1 MTYSEKCVKFF
12 LLLLTCITSVCY
24 ARIENHAISWIT
36 LDFPPYYIYADR
48 DEGEGRDEQVIS
60 LLHTQLNKLDY
71 YHHSFPASRAIHE
84 LSHSRSGYCMVSL
97 YKTASRQK
105 YITYTKHHS
114 TVGLSPGLALRKE
127 TIQKLE
133 LDVRQ
138 PVSLVN
144 LMLKHDL
151 TLGIA
156 QSRSYGEKLDK
167 LIERLPRDQVVIRPG
182 WDTLQSLTNML
193 VKKRVDLVL
202 GYPSEHYY
210 LSKRLGADNLTQIAL
225 IGVPLI
231 AKGYIGCTNNDLGK
245 KAVALFD
252 QTLVNLVKTEE
263 YKRIMLKWLPAHLK
277 SKLNRHLINET
288 AQLNNEVHIGEDRN

>member
-1 MTYSEKCVKFF
+1 MKFF

-24 ARIENHAISWIT
+24 AHIENHAISWIT

-60 LLHTQLNKLDY
+60 LLHTQLSTLDY

-84 LSHSRSGYCMVSL
+84 LSHSPNGYCMISL
-97 YKTASRQK
+97 YKTASRKK

-127 TIQKLE
+127 TILKLG
-133 LDVRQ
+133 LDVLK
-138 PVSLVN
+138 PVSLVD

-167 LIERLPRDQVVIRPG
+167 LIERLPRDQIVIRPG

-210 LSKRLGADNLTQIAL
+210 LSKRLGADNLTQISL

-231 AKGYIGCTNNDLGK
+231 AKGYIGCTNNAWGK

-252 QTLVNLVKTEE
+252 QALVNLVKTEA
-263 YKRIMLKWLPAHLK
+263 YKRIMLKWLPTHLK
-277 SKLNRHLINET
+277 DKLNRHLINET
-288 AQLNNEVHIGEDRN
+288 ARFNNEVHIGEDRN